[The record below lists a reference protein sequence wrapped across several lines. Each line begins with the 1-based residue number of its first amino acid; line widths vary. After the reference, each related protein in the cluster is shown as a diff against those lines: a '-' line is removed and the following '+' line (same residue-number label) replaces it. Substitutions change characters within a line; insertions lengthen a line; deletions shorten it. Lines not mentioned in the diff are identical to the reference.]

1 MISTRIIGDFN
12 SVRNASKRKGLNCG
26 VVNNHEYARF
36 SEFIDR
42 CMLKDILMVGRKFTW
57 YRPNGTTRS
66 ILDRAIVSDEWLSQW
81 PDFKQYVLS
90 RQESDI
96 VL

>member
-1 MISTRIIGDFN
+1 
-12 SVRNASKRKGLNCG
+12 
-26 VVNNHEYARF
+26 
-36 SEFIDR
+36 
-42 CMLKDILMVGRKFTW
+42 MVGRKFTW